1 MAQSHRCE
9 FSNVERH
16 VRQFALP
23 SALWQDSRER
33 GRGVGLRIA
42 IDARIDSLTSL
53 SSSPRP
59 DDGRLRL
66 LLIPRRMRGA

>member
-1 MAQSHRCE
+1 MFVSLHYDQHSGKTLAS
-9 FSNVERH
+9 V
-16 VRQFALP
+16 VAAWL
-23 SALWQDSRER
+23 
-33 GRGVGLRIA
+33 LRIA